1 MSEWK
6 IFEGTHREGNRL
18 ADLPPAPPWR
28 HFALGEKPSPP
39 AEPRNFS
46 NPQRG
51 QTFELDPAGA
61 MSDAVNA
68 ALYLRRPL
76 LITGKPGSGKS
87 SLIYAVAYELKMGDV
102 LRWAVTSRTT
112 LRDGLY
118 QYDALGRLNESDPKQ
133 PLVGGAALGQ
143 NQAQDPIGKFFSL
156 GPLGSALVPTTW
168 PRALLIDEIDKS
180 DLDLPNDLL
189 NVFEEGEFRIP
200 ELERAAAP
208 VVPVKL
214 HNSAETYAIPNGS
227 VKCRQFPFV
236 VLTSNGEREFPAP
249 FLRRCIQLTIPEPL
263 DAQLAN
269 IVESHFHNDS
279 DVHGKTTALIQEFI
293 GKRSEKELA
302 TDQLLN
308 AVYLTLSSHSVP
320 DAEHARLKELVLK
333 ALNG

>member
-1 MSEWK
+1 LKIDTGCLFKGRKVSKGHEHMSEWK

-133 PLVGGAALGQ
+133 PLVGGLLWARTKRRIRLENSFLLGLS
-143 NQAQDPIGKFFSL
+143 DRRWFRLL
-156 GPLGSALVPTTW
+156 G
-168 PRALLIDEIDKS
+168 R
-180 DLDLPNDLL
+180 
-189 NVFEEGEFRIP
+189 
-200 ELERAAAP
+200 
-208 VVPVKL
+208 
-214 HNSAETYAIPNGS
+214 
-227 VKCRQFPFV
+227 
-236 VLTSNGEREFPAP
+236 AP
-249 FLRRCIQLTIPEPL
+249 F
-263 DAQLAN
+263 
-269 IVESHFHNDS
+269 
-279 DVHGKTTALIQEFI
+279 
-293 GKRSEKELA
+293 
-302 TDQLLN
+302 
-308 AVYLTLSSHSVP
+308 
-320 DAEHARLKELVLK
+320 
-333 ALNG
+333 